1 MAESLTTQC
10 CLIVLFWI
18 LVPTFDQYTDIN
30 LIQRLFRGP
39 SDDTNITSCKLNIK
53 IKKDHNLI
61 QNLQN
66 FEYIFPVSITIT
78 ISENI
83 FLDTFFPT
91 LKKHEGVFKY
101 IDDKVRLSYTK
112 VQIC

>member
-53 IKKDHNLI
+53 INKPKGLKVAKEDHR
-61 QNLQN
+61 
-66 FEYIFPVSITIT
+66 SIG
-78 ISENI
+78 SMVNG
-83 FLDTFFPT
+83 LD
-91 LKKHEGVFKY
+91 G
-101 IDDKVRLSYTK
+101 
-112 VQIC
+112 